1 MATTRKPAAASQDT
15 PAPDAEAMITTVT
28 RVLAHLIL
36 SNARGPGTF
45 RQIATQQ
52 LNVASGAQVDAIE
65 AWLTAHPGG

>member
-1 MATTRKPAAASQDT
+1 MAPRKPPAASQDT
-15 PAPDAEAMITTVT
+15 PAPDAEVMITTLT

-52 LNVASGAQVDAIE
+52 LNCATGADVDMIE
-65 AWLTAHPGG
+65 RWLTEHPGS